1 MGLLACVHDCP
12 QHLRRA
18 GLNVSPARG
27 EGEIMIQF
35 VIQEKLAY
43 CLACMLAH
51 QVGVDVTPDLHVHEF
66 L

>member
-1 MGLLACVHDCP
+1 M
-12 QHLRRA
+12 
-18 GLNVSPARG
+18 SPARG

-35 VIQEKLAY
+35 VIQEKLAC
-43 CLACMLAH
+43 CLACMLVR